1 LPNQFFAA
9 VLVFVAGC
17 SSVIPVSPGS
27 VPPLPDKG
35 SFRVQESPSDSALE
49 HEFPI
54 SQVVVGMPISEAKN
68 LMAANGFRCSFAID
82 DEGQPYLKCRK
93 DLLSKWWGDIWIDV
107 YVLYDSGK
115 VTAVKAR
122 HLNCCL

>member
-1 LPNQFFAA
+1 
-9 VLVFVAGC
+9 
-17 SSVIPVSPGS
+17 
-27 VPPLPDKG
+27 
-35 SFRVQESPSDSALE
+35 LE

-54 SQVVVGMPISEAKN
+54 SHIVVGKPIGQVKQ
-68 LMAANGFRCSFAID
+68 LMVANGFRCSFEND

-93 DLLSKWWGDIWIDV
+93 DLDSKWWGNFWLQV

-122 HLNCCL
+122 QLNCCL